1 MNKKLF
7 LAGVA
12 LLAAVGFTSCNSDTP
27 IDSSNPSGVTPTT
40 AYHKVGGDYD
50 WTAIARNN
58 VELMKFW
65 NEDATEVGK
74 VVAKKGTANIL
85 LDVSGF
91 ELDGSTIKLP
101 DFWKNDGTGADK
113 KVVNILITGNFKKAD
128 FLRAS
133 KIKGDGSAFPV
144 VINTDNLKGA
154 EVNFTFDAEKFDLEL
169 ETKYTRSTLNGTYN
183 IGYMDFDGAQNLS
196 AVQIKGGTVEA
207 VDLGSKGDIEEDG
220 GDVVGAWYDSASGY
234 GQKPDLSAR
243 GEADIWITEK
253 GIGLGDHQKVVVK
266 NLAVEDG
273 ITLTGNVKN
282 GAGKITKLDVIAFAH
297 AEYAVTVKLPKESYV
312 AAIVGVKEANNNVE
326 IANATDLKNIDAI
339 EKVTITDNGTV
350 DLTIEKDI
358 FTDVTFATKSVKF
371 AVDNFNTIDKVTF
384 PVGTDL
390 KVSVKADDQTMTF
403 NGVKFYQ
410 KPELYSENEITLD
423 TDTYNDPLLYQ
434 WIVDKADETKGSW
447 RPYTKASEIT
457 AYNAGQTEYEFT
469 NIAGEADNT
478 KMTVYIDANGQLK
491 AGGKASDADK
501 ANIAA
506 AKNLI
511 KIKQLVPA
519 NVKYNLIPANF
530 NIVMDGDCQFWNG
543 AALAKTDAALNN
555 IWGYKDQIV
564 SSGTYTTYMDKVAW
578 YGVKYNDSN
587 YKWVPYLIAGSTM
600 GKYILV
606 KDE

>member
-50 WTAIARNN
+50 WTAIAKNN
-58 VELMKFW
+58 AELKKFW
-65 NEDATEVGK
+65 DEDATEVGK

-101 DFWKNDGTGADK
+101 DFWNNDGTGADK

-169 ETKYTRSTLNGTYN
+169 ETKYTRSTLNGTYH
-183 IGYMDFDGAQNLS
+183 IGYMYFDGAQNLS

-266 NLAVEDG
+266 NLAVEDD
-273 ITLTGNVKN
+273 IALTGNIKN

-297 AEYAVTVKLPKESYV
+297 AEYAVTVTLPKESYA
-312 AAIVGVKEANNNVE
+312 AAIVGVKEAKNNVE
-326 IANATDLKNIDAI
+326 IANDTDLKNIDAI
-339 EKVTITDNGTV
+339 EKVTIIDNGAATV

-358 FTDVTFATKSVKF
+358 FTDVTFETTGVNFSVDKLNTL
-371 AVDNFNTIDKVTF
+371 DNVTF
-384 PVGTDL
+384 GLTPQVNI
-390 KVSVKADDQTMTF
+390 SVKADDQTLTF
-403 NGVKFYQ
+403 NGVKFNTR
-410 KPELYSENEITLD
+410 PLLLSENEITLD
-423 TDTYNDPLLYQ
+423 ADTYNDPLLYQ

-447 RPYTKASEIT
+447 RPYKKASDIT

-469 NIAGEADNT
+469 NIAGEADNA

-491 AGGKASDADK
+491 AGGKASDTDK

-519 NVKYNLIPANF
+519 GIIVNLIPANF
-530 NIVMDGDCQFWNG
+530 NIVLDGNCKFY
-543 AALAKTDAALNN
+543 DATTPDALNKV
-555 IWGYKDQIV
+555 WGYKEQVV
-564 SSGTYTTYMDKVAW
+564 SAGTAVAGVADVAW
-578 YGVKYNDSN
+578 YGVKFNDID
-587 YKWVPYLIAGSTM
+587 YKWVPTLDAKG
-600 GKYILV
+600 GFNGYILV
-606 KDE
+606 KNQ